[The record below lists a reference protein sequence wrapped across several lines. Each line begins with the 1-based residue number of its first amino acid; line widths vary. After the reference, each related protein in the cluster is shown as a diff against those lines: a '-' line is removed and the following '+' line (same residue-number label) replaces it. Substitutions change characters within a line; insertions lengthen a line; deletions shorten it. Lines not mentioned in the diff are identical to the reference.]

1 MREVQRKIVDVR
13 NPTHIVLK
21 ADEISADDVNNLS
34 DSDNP
39 SKLQI
44 ASQTELPND
53 EEQQGEEVKL
63 ERTTGEK
70 VPVIESMSRTT
81 PMDGK
86 SHWDK
91 AKGKYVFD
99 ATLKKTRNQLD
110 MLKAP
115 FDINVAQQDA
125 LAINESDLRAWAE
138 EHIDGPLQDKI
149 NSDPTLKSFKIRIGG
164 TNDADPAI
172 SLKPI
177 VGKSV
182 GKANKM
188 LSDMYNKN
196 VQISTNWTHL
206 LFG

>member
-115 FDINVAQQDA
+115 PIENPRKEREYPNDNMSDKEVEELFEEIVDPEIIQD
-125 LAINESDLRAWAE
+125 EKSDLSAAY
-138 EHIDGPLQDKI
+138 IKLDKLGLSPKIALEYAKQFYGDKGYGKIFI
-149 NSDPTLKSFKIRIGG
+149 NSNRTSLVIRFK
-164 TNDADPAI
+164 
-172 SLKPI
+172 
-177 VGKSV
+177 
-182 GKANKM
+182 
-188 LSDMYNKN
+188 
-196 VQISTNWTHL
+196 
-206 LFG
+206 

>member
-196 VQISTNWTHL
+196 VQISNNWRYL

>member
-1 MREVQRKIVDVR
+1 MREVQRKIVDIR

>member
-1 MREVQRKIVDVR
+1 MREVQRKIVDIR

-63 ERTTGEK
+63 ERTTGED
-70 VPVIESMSRTT
+70 VPEIESMSRTT

>member
-44 ASQTELPND
+44 ASQTELSND